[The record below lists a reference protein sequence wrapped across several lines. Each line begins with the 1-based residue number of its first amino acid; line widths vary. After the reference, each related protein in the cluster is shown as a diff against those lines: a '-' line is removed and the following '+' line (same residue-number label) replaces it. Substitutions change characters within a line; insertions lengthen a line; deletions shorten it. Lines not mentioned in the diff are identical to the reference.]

1 MSSAMEFR
9 GTGRFAVQK
18 VIGAGGFGVVY
29 QAFDRERQMPV
40 ALKTLRR
47 LDPDSLYRFKKEFRA
62 LSDISHPNLVTLYE
76 LVATG
81 DAVFL
86 TMGLPGGRTILR
98 YGRGDL
104 RVGAPDP
111 PSDLSQSASVVPVA
125 SPSDAPTTTS
135 PDADH
140 EPMPVLS
147 RPAGGR
153 VDYA

>member
-1 MSSAMEFR
+1 MDFR

-18 VIGAGGFGVVY
+18 VIGTGGFGVVY

-81 DAVFL
+81 DDVFF
-86 TMGLPGGRTILR
+86 TMELLEGRTILR
-98 YGRGDL
+98 DGIAVAFVPPRGDRDPLGRAGRNALSSAPWL
-104 RVGAPDP
+104 R
-111 PSDLSQSASVVPVA
+111 L
-125 SPSDAPTTTS
+125 
-135 PDADH
+135 
-140 EPMPVLS
+140 
-147 RPAGGR
+147 
-153 VDYA
+153 

>member
-1 MSSAMEFR
+1 MSSGMDFR

-18 VIGAGGFGVVY
+18 VIGTGGFGVVY

-81 DAVFL
+81 DDVFF
-86 TMGLPGGRTILR
+86 TMELLEGRTILK
-98 YGRGDL
+98 
-104 RVGAPDP
+104 
-111 PSDLSQSASVVPVA
+111 
-125 SPSDAPTTTS
+125 
-135 PDADH
+135 
-140 EPMPVLS
+140 
-147 RPAGGR
+147 
-153 VDYA
+153 